1 MIDTTQPNEPET
13 VTEAFRCGAIETLGE
28 VHYMSAQAKI
38 KQRYDRMVEVTDNKL
53 QEYRLDYGM

>member
-13 VTEAFRCGAIETLGE
+13 VTDAFRCGPIETLGE
-28 VHYMSAQAKI
+28 VHLMQEQAKI
-38 KQRYDRMVEVTDNKL
+38 KQRFDIMVEVTDNKL